1 MTATNMCQISVVNGP
16 VFDMVNLY
24 LDMAIY
30 LVTKQ
35 EWVNSSHQFVNVIEQ
50 CI

>member
-1 MTATNMCQISVVNGP
+1 MTATNVCSVVNGL
-16 VFDMVNLY
+16 VSDMVTLY

-35 EWVNSSHQFVNVIEQ
+35 EWVDHYHQFVNVIEQ
-50 CI
+50 YI